1 MNRKR
6 LLTSFSFKVPSIVAG
21 LRSGFWVWPSHQ
33 VGRINFYFKKI
44 QNGVVLVKKKVNGLQ
59 SSFAGSRR
67 VMIFSIFSS
76 TRLGHGPGSA
86 RWAWPGFQ
94 NYGSRQS
101 LLILPFFFRQIE
113 QIFCRERDYYNDYF
127 LNYFLFKNILK

>member
-1 MNRKR
+1 
-6 LLTSFSFKVPSIVAG
+6 
-21 LRSGFWVWPSHQ
+21 
-33 VGRINFYFKKI
+33 
-44 QNGVVLVKKKVNGLQ
+44 LQ

-76 TRLGHGPGSA
+76 TRVGPLSLA
-86 RWAWPGFQ
+86 GFQ